1 MLLFVQVRNP
11 WGFNPDT
18 ETPLE
23 WAPTSKLW
31 SQRGADKMR
40 QKLQYDPKHPG
51 GAALVAVVVACG
63 GVLLTLP
70 RYCASPGDP
79 GAFWMT
85 FEDMLR
91 EFATVF
97 VCGLLRFWQR
107 VEVFGDWYGGRQIA
121 AGGLVTGSSGANN
134 PTFCMVVRRPVAMF
148 ITLTQT

>member
-1 MLLFVQVRNP
+1 
-11 WGFNPDT
+11 
-18 ETPLE
+18 
-23 WAPTSKLW
+23 
-31 SQRGADKMR
+31 
-40 QKLQYDPKHPG
+40 
-51 GAALVAVVVACG
+51 
-63 GVLLTLP
+63 
-70 RYCASPGDP
+70 
-79 GAFWMT
+79 MT

-97 VCGLLRFWQR
+97 VCRLLRFWQR